1 VSPVPERMRDHWW
14 WRPGVR
20 PGRRVLVWHILVDD
34 QPEVRELAATCQ
46 QRLSGLPGLDLIPAE
61 WLHMTTQ
68 VIGFADEISTAEVKA
83 MTAATAE
90 RLQTLDPISVE
101 LRRVMFFDEAVVLG
115 IHPPR
120 ALDPVRAGIRD
131 AVAEN
136 VAVHQRADAPE
147 WTPHLSVA
155 YSNSERSAAPVI
167 EALTPRPAPCP
178 LLVRDVR
185 LVSQERVDH
194 LYRWDQIATIRLG
207 G

>member
-34 QPEVRELAATCQ
+34 QPEARALAETCQ
-46 QRLSGLPGLDLIPAE
+46 EQLAGVPGLDLIPAE

-68 VIGFADEISTAEVKA
+68 VIGFADEISAAEVRA
-83 MTAATAE
+83 MTASAAE
-90 RLQTLDPISVE
+90 RLQLLGPLSVE
-101 LRRVMFFDEAVVLG
+101 LRRVLFFDEGVALG

-120 ALDPVRAGIRD
+120 ALDPVRTGIRD

-136 VAVHQRADAPE
+136 VTAHQLADEPA

-155 YSNSERSAAPVI
+155 YSNSEGSAAPII
-167 EALTPRPAPCP
+167 EALTARPEPCP
-178 LLVRDVR
+178 LAVRDVR

-194 LYRWDQIATIRLG
+194 LYRWDQIATIPLG